1 MLNSDRYDTCWLP
14 WGDDHVRSRS
24 TKESRVHIPV
34 TARETFLCLSVC
46 LGPNVKRNGTNT
58 SIWLRRIDPSRNP
71 TRVWSRYSPTS
82 FWKKINNS
90 CIVLLYVPAFFL
102 LLTATIEIMMM
113 TPVLTTLIGQREKQ
127 KTANKP
133 FFDRQMFYT
142 QINKT
147 INAWRGIRA

>member
-1 MLNSDRYDTCWLP
+1 LKY
-14 WGDDHVRSRS
+14 
-24 TKESRVHIPV
+24 
-34 TARETFLCLSVC
+34 FL
-46 LGPNVKRNGTNT
+46 
-58 SIWLRRIDPSRNP
+58 
-71 TRVWSRYSPTS
+71 
-82 FWKKINNS
+82 KKINNS

-147 INAWRGIRA
+147 INA